1 LPCDK
6 TGETLHPDLQTVIDL
21 QDVDRRIGEL
31 TSRIDFIPTQ
41 VKKIE
46 DQLNEFLHAYDEHK
60 RQLAANQ
67 KARRDFEVE
76 IQTINGKI
84 SKHRDQL
91 YEMKSNEAYKT
102 MLHEIGGEEAKIRS
116 IEDRIL
122 EKMVESEQLEQYV
135 KDASA
140 RLDSERS
147 RVAEEKKQLKA
158 ERDRDLSERV
168 EAEGRRRALASS
180 LGDTTLRVYERTRKS
195 RGTVVVQVVDGSCS
209 GCHVKLRPQYYNE
222 VRGSDSLMV
231 CENCGRI
238 LHYVE
243 SPVDKAAEGTRV
255 VM

>member
-1 LPCDK
+1 
-6 TGETLHPDLQTVIDL
+6 LHPELQTVIDL
-21 QDVDRRIGEL
+21 QEVDRRIGEL
-31 TSRIDFIPTQ
+31 TTRIEVIPTQ

-46 DQLNEFLHAYDEHK
+46 DQLNAFLHAYDEHK
-60 RQLAANQ
+60 RQLASNQ

-102 MLHEIGGEEAKIRS
+102 MLHEIQGEEAKIRQ

-135 KDASA
+135 KDAAA

-147 RVAEEKKQLKA
+147 RVAQEKKELES
-158 ERDRDLSERV
+158 ERDRDLAERTEV
-168 EAEGRRRALASS
+168 EGRRKGLAGS
-180 LGDTTLRVYERTRKS
+180 LSDTTLRVYERTRRS
-195 RGTVVVQVVDGSCS
+195 RGTAVVQVIDGSCS

-222 VRGSDSLMV
+222 VRGSDTLMT

-238 LHYVE
+238 LHYNE
-243 SPVDKAAEGTRV
+243 SPTDRAAEGTRV

>member
-1 LPCDK
+1 M
-6 TGETLHPDLQTVIDL
+6 HPELQTVIDL
-21 QDVDRRIGEL
+21 QDVDRKIGEL
-31 TSRIDFIPTQ
+31 TLRINFIPTQ
-41 VKKIE
+41 IKKIE

-60 RQLAANQ
+60 RQLASNQ
-67 KARRDFEVE
+67 KERRDFEVE

-102 MLHEIGGEEAKIRS
+102 MLHEIQGEEGKIRQ

-135 KDASA
+135 KDAAS

-147 RVAEEKKQLKA
+147 RVAQEKKELAGEREQDVA
-158 ERDRDLSERV
+158 ERI
-168 EAEGRRRALASS
+168 EAEGRRTALAGS
-180 LGDTTLRVYERTRKS
+180 LSDNTLRVYERTRKS
-195 RGTVVVQVVDGSCS
+195 RGTVVVQVIDGSCS

-222 VRGSDSLMV
+222 VRGSDTLMT

-238 LHYVE
+238 LHYIE
-243 SPVDKAAEGTRV
+243 SPTDRAAEGTRV

>member
-1 LPCDK
+1 M
-6 TGETLHPDLQTVIDL
+6 HPELQTVIDL
-21 QDVDRRIGEL
+21 QDVDRKIGEL
-31 TSRIDFIPTQ
+31 TLRINFIPTQ
-41 VKKIE
+41 IKKIE

-60 RQLAANQ
+60 RQLASNQ

-102 MLHEIGGEEAKIRS
+102 MLHEIQGEEAQIHQ

-135 KDASA
+135 KDAAA

-147 RVAEEKKQLKA
+147 RVAQEKKELEG
-158 ERDRDLSERV
+158 ERDRDVAERT
-168 EAEGRRRALASS
+168 EAEGRRTALASS
-180 LGDTTLRVYERTRKS
+180 LSDTTLRVYERTRKS
-195 RGTVVVQVVDGSCS
+195 RGTVVVLVIDGSCS

-222 VRGSDSLMV
+222 VRGSDTLMT

-243 SPVDKAAEGTRV
+243 SPTDQAAEGTRV

>member
-1 LPCDK
+1 
-6 TGETLHPDLQTVIDL
+6 LHPDLQTVIEL
-21 QDVDRRIGEL
+21 QDVDRKIGEL

-41 VKKIE
+41 IKKIE
-46 DQLNEFLHAYDEHK
+46 DQLNEFLQAYEEHK

-102 MLHEIGGEEAKIRS
+102 MLHEIQGEEAKIRG

-122 EKMVESEQLEQYV
+122 EQMVEAEQLEQYV
-135 KDASA
+135 KDAAA
-140 RLDSERS
+140 RLDGQRS
-147 RVAEEKKQLKA
+147 RVAEEKKELES
-158 ERDRDLSERV
+158 ERDRDLAERSV
-168 EAEGRRRALASS
+168 ADERRRALAGS
-180 LGDTTLRVYERTRKS
+180 LTETTLRVYERTRKS
-195 RGTVVVQVVDGSCS
+195 RGTAVVQVVDGSCS

-222 VRGSDSLMV
+222 VRASDSLMT

-238 LHYVE
+238 LYYVE
-243 SPVDKAAEGTRV
+243 SPIDKAAEGTRV